1 MQSVG
6 VRELK
11 AQTSQIL
18 RRVRDKGETVE
29 ITYHGRV
36 IAHIVPA
43 ADLDHTPTETSDVWS
58 DIAELAKE
66 IGKYWPEGVSAVD
79 AIREERR

>member
-18 RRVRDKGETVE
+18 RQVRDKGETIE
-29 ITYHGRV
+29 ITYHGRI

-43 ADLDHTPTETSDVWS
+43 EEPEYTLTETSDVWS

-79 AIREERR
+79 AIREEMR

>member
-1 MQSVG
+1 MESVG

-36 IAHIVPA
+36 IARLVPA
-43 ADLDHTPTETSDVWS
+43 HEPEPKAPTMADVWRDLD
-58 DIAELAKE
+58 ELTKE
-66 IGKYWPEGVSAVD
+66 ISKYWPKGVSALD
-79 AIREERR
+79 AIREDRH